1 VAQPFRTAVG
11 RTLIPLARARIRNR
25 TRADERTVNQSALDG
40 DISLAACSNVPVLV
54 TGDTLAAAK
63 RVACAIQERLEPRRM
78 AVAVINCAV
87 VGDSLDKWLDIP
99 TGLIFLED
107 VGSLGDESQALLLG
121 VLAKRLS
128 SPSGGGGGHA
138 HLISTALADLYS
150 CVKGGKFRE
159 ALFYRLN
166 IIHISVFGET
176 TVETS

>member
-1 VAQPFRTAVG
+1 MAQPFGSAIG
-11 RTLIPLARARIRNR
+11 RTLSRLAGAR
-25 TRADERTVNQSALDG
+25 TRNHTPFDATDFRQSRFDDA
-40 DISLAACSNVPVLV
+40 ISLAARANVPVLV
-54 TGDTLAAAK
+54 TADTLAEAK

-78 AVAVINCAV
+78 PVTVINCAV
-87 VGDSLDKWLDIP
+87 VGDSLDKWLDMP

-121 VLAKRLS
+121 LLAKRLS
-128 SPSGGGGGHA
+128 SPSGGGGGHV

-166 IIHISVFGET
+166 IIHISVSGET
-176 TVETS
+176 FFETS